1 MASIPGY
8 TPQRQINF
16 EVFKAA
22 WKLFEK
28 NPTVWLVT
36 TLVVVV
42 AVGIPLLIL
51 SLFIPFIGGFLGS
64 IPAMIILVGMFRM
77 AFKQIRGE
85 EISVGDAF
93 DVSDVL
99 APAAVA
105 GALFVLGTT
114 AGFAVLIIPGLI
126 VGGLLLFTFP
136 SIADG
141 KCKDGIEALKLSFE
155 TLQSELVMAAVFY
168 LVQSLIATAGILFC
182 GVGIF
187 VAGPII
193 VLAQALLY
201 RGYFPEQAAAPP
213 AA

>member
-28 NPTVWLVT
+28 NPAVWLVT
-36 TLVVVV
+36 MLVVMV
-42 AVGIPLLIL
+42 AVGIPVLVL

-64 IPAMIILVGMFRM
+64 IPGMIILVGMFRM
-77 AFKQIRGE
+77 AFKQIRGVE
-85 EISVGDAF
+85 VSVGDAF
-93 DVSDVL
+93 DVQDVL

-105 GALFVLGTT
+105 
-114 AGFAVLIIPGLI
+114 
-126 VGGLLLFTFP
+126 
-136 SIADG
+136 
-141 KCKDGIEALKLSFE
+141 
-155 TLQSELVMAAVFY
+155 AAVFY
-168 LVQSLIATAGILFC
+168 LVQSIIVTAGILFC

-187 VAGPII
+187 VAGPIV

-201 RGYFPEQAAAPP
+201 RAYFPEKSAA
-213 AA
+213 